1 MLSTRSSRAIGWHR
15 SFFST
20 AQPADCVDE
29 FLAFFGAAAVHCGEG
44 CGRFVGDGTQ
54 LFVPRAF
61 EATPGVV
68 VGLFRFFAPAAQGMV
83 GDAGHGGEVVR
94 TIPCLVVIPVSSLAS
109 PAWPGLVQPNLT
121 MAALPDSTSR
131 LARHPVPTSCRT
143 IFPPPST
150 SFPSPVPHPSH
161 DPRLPRQPPICPSCR
176 RQNMPSC
183 QASALDALSRPIRQE
198 SYWTKATQSHF
209 WHHAPPHGS
218 DSTCQQYKQ

>member
-1 MLSTRSSRAIGWHR
+1 MLSTRSSTAIGWHR

-83 GDAGHGGEVVR
+83 GDASHGGEVVR

-109 PAWPGLVQPNLT
+109 PCLAGPCPTKPYRGRTPGFYLSSCSSSGSDLMSYNLSAAFNIVSIACAASFTRPTASAPTPNLSF
-121 MAALPDSTSR
+121 MS
-131 LARHPVPTSCRT
+131 
-143 IFPPPST
+143 PSKYA
-150 SFPSPVPHPSH
+150 
-161 DPRLPRQPPICPSCR
+161 I
-176 RQNMPSC
+176 
-183 QASALDALSRPIRQE
+183 LSSE
-198 SYWTKATQSHF
+198 CS
-209 WHHAPPHGS
+209 
-218 DSTCQQYKQ
+218 